1 MNINCEVIN
10 ISTVNKKDIDYSTVI
25 FKVDFPGKMDL
36 EISNDFWVLFNTLV
50 NGGAQKIV
58 VDMRN
63 VEYIDS
69 AGIGILI
76 NTAKMLRKDKGDLVI
91 SNVTEGVKV
100 VLDVINL
107 EKFIKFFNTDIE
119 AINHFRYL

>member
-1 MNINCEVIN
+1 MNINCEIIN

-50 NGGAQKIV
+50 NGGAQKVV

-100 VLDVINL
+100 VLEVINL

>member
-100 VLDVINL
+100 VLDAINL

-119 AINHFRYL
+119 AINHFRDL

>member
-1 MNINCEVIN
+1 M
-10 ISTVNKKDIDYSTVI
+10 STVNKKDIDYSTVI

>member
-119 AINHFRYL
+119 AVNHFRYL

>member
-10 ISTVNKKDIDYSTVI
+10 MSTVNKKDIDYSTVI